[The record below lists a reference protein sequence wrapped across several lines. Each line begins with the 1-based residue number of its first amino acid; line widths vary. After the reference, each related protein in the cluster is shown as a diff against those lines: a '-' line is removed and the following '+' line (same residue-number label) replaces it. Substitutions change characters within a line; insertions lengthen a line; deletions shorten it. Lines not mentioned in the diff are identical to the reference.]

1 MDRLL
6 YRDERSKGESVVFI
20 WLIAVR
26 FTDRLLTILVDS
38 SAILYIQKD
47 VERQI
52 WPCTYI
58 TYEWIIAHLS
68 WFFYDFIYSE
78 EFIKINSN
86 FYLSR
91 LL

>member
-6 YRDERSKGESVVFI
+6 YRDERSKGESVVVI

-38 SAILYIQKD
+38 SAILFTQKD

-52 WPCTYI
+52 
-58 TYEWIIAHLS
+58 
-68 WFFYDFIYSE
+68 
-78 EFIKINSN
+78 
-86 FYLSR
+86 
-91 LL
+91 